1 MTKKEFAALAAE
13 KMLFLDGATGS
24 NLMRAGMPSGV
35 CPEVWILE
43 NRDVLV
49 RLQEEYVKAGS
60 HILYAPTF
68 SANRIKLDEYGLRE
82 KQREMILELVGLS
95 RQAADGRALVA
106 GDLTMTGEQLAPLG
120 KLKLEELIDIYKEQ
134 IGHLVEA
141 GVDLL
146 VVETMMSL
154 QETRA
159 ALIAAK
165 ETCDLPVL
173 VTMTFESDG
182 RTLYGTDAL
191 TAAVVLSSMGADAIG
206 LNCSTGPDKMVELI
220 KTMAQAVKVP
230 VIAKPNAG
238 LPFVDGQGR
247 TCYDMDAAAFTD
259 YMGGLIDAGATILG
273 GCCGTTPEFI
283 NRLSEAYKALDPKA
297 YRSCNCNHKR
307 YLTSERNTLSFT
319 LDSSF
324 IVVGER
330 INPTGKKKLQEEL
343 KQNVMDRVLQFTEEQ
358 EAAGAR
364 VLDINVG
371 MSGIAEKEV
380 MLQALET
387 VTEATSLPIAID
399 SSHVEVLEAALRHY
413 PGRALVNS
421 VSLEKGKP
429 EKLLPLI
436 KKYGAM
442 FILLPLSDA
451 GLPKDFEERKKN
463 IRILYEAA
471 VKAGLCQE
479 DIVVDG
485 LVATVGAQKD
495 AALQTLQT
503 IRFCRE
509 EGFATVCGLS
519 NISFGMPERSF
530 INSTFLTMAIQNGL
544 TMAIA
549 NPCQEMLA
557 GAVFAADLLLNREE
571 ADEYYIEF
579 AGKVQERKQ
588 RESAYQRTALPVEK
602 SPGAQAGTD
611 EKKEENGSETTLREV
626 LKNAVLKGNR
636 KGIAGITKEAL
647 AQGEEARLL
656 LDEVL
661 LPAINLVG
669 DYYDKGTYFLPQLI
683 ASAEAMKLSIA
694 VLEEKL
700 GSGVEDENMPAII
713 MATVEGDI
721 HDIGKNLVVLML
733 KNHGFK
739 VIDLGKNVKKETI
752 IEAAREHHADLIGLS
767 ALMTTTM
774 QKMREV
780 VLYAKE
786 EGIKA
791 KIMIGGAVITEEY
804 AAEIG
809 ADGYSADAADA
820 VRLAKRLLNL
830 S

>member
-1 MTKKEFAALAAE
+1 MTKKEFAALTAE
-13 KMLFLDGATGS
+13 RMLFLDGATGS

-43 NRDVLV
+43 NREILI

-68 SANRIKLDEYGLRE
+68 SANRIKLDEYGLKE

-95 RQAADGRALVA
+95 RQAAGDRAFVA
-106 GDLTMTGEQLAPLG
+106 GDLTMTGEQLAPIG
-120 KLKLEELIDIYKEQ
+120 TLKLEELIDIYKEQ
-134 IGHLVEA
+134 IGYLVEA

-191 TAAVVLSSMGADAIG
+191 TAAVVLASLGADAVG

-220 KTMAQAVKVP
+220 RSMAQAVKVP

-238 LPFVDGQGR
+238 LPFVDSEGR
-247 TCYDMDAAAFTD
+247 TCYDMDAAAFTE
-259 YMGGLIDAGATILG
+259 YMGALIDAGATILG

-283 NRLSEAYKALDPKA
+283 RRLSEAYKALDPKA
-297 YRSCNCNHKR
+297 YRTSHCNYKR
-307 YLTSERNTLSFT
+307 YLTSERKTLSFT
-319 LDSSF
+319 LDSGF

-343 KQNVMDRVLQFTEEQ
+343 RQNITDRVLRFTQEQ
-358 EAAGAR
+358 EAAGAGI
-364 VLDINVG
+364 LDINVG
-371 MSGIAEKEV
+371 MSGIDEKKV

-387 VTEATSLPIAID
+387 VTEATSLPLAID

-451 GLPKDFEERKKN
+451 GLPKDFEERKEN
-463 IRILYEAA
+463 IRVLYEAA
-471 VKAGLCQE
+471 LKEGLCQE

-509 EGFATVCGLS
+509 KGFATVCGLS
-519 NISFGMPERSF
+519 NISFGMPGRSF

-557 GAVFAADLLLNREE
+557 GAVFAADLLLNREG
-571 ADEYYIEF
+571 ADEAYIEF
-579 AGKVQERKQ
+579 AGKVQEQKQ
-588 RESAYQRTALPVEK
+588 REAVYCTEASAANE
-602 SPGAQAGTD
+602 
-611 EKKEENGSETTLREV
+611 EKKKETGSEAGLRDV

-636 KGIAGITKEAL
+636 KGIEGITKEAL
-647 AQGEEARLL
+647 AQGEEARIL

-669 DYYDKGTYFLPQLI
+669 DYYDQGTYFLPQLI

-700 GSGVEDENMPAII
+700 GTGAEDENMPVIV

-733 KNHGFK
+733 KNHGFR
-739 VIDLGKNVKKETI
+739 VVDLGKNVKKETI
-752 IEAAREHHADLIGLS
+752 IEAARQYHADLIGLS

-786 EGIKA
+786 EGIKS

-809 ADGYSADAADA
+809 ADGYSADAAEA

>member
-1 MTKKEFAALAAE
+1 MIMTKKEFAALTAE
-13 KMLFLDGATGS
+13 RMLFLDGATGS

-43 NRDVLV
+43 NREILI

-68 SANRIKLDEYGLRE
+68 SANRIKLDEYGLKE

-95 RQAADGRALVA
+95 RQAAGDRAFVA
-106 GDLTMTGEQLAPLG
+106 GDLTMTGEQLAPIG
-120 KLKLEELIDIYKEQ
+120 TLKLEELIDIYKEQ
-134 IGHLVEA
+134 IGYLVEA

-191 TAAVVLSSMGADAIG
+191 TAAVVLASLGADAVG

-220 KTMAQAVKVP
+220 RSMAQAVKVP

-238 LPFVDGQGR
+238 LPFVDSEGR
-247 TCYDMDAAAFTD
+247 TCYDMDAAAFTE
-259 YMGGLIDAGATILG
+259 YMGALIDAGATILG

-283 NRLSEAYKALDPKA
+283 RRLSEAYKALDPKA
-297 YRSCNCNHKR
+297 YRTSHCNYKR
-307 YLTSERNTLSFT
+307 YLTSERKTLSFT
-319 LDSSF
+319 LDSGF

-343 KQNVMDRVLQFTEEQ
+343 RQNITDRVLRFTQEQ
-358 EAAGAR
+358 EAAGAGI
-364 VLDINVG
+364 LDINVG
-371 MSGIAEKEV
+371 MSGIDEKKV

-387 VTEATSLPIAID
+387 VTEATSLPLAID

-451 GLPKDFEERKKN
+451 GLPKDFEERKEN
-463 IRILYEAA
+463 IRVLYEAA
-471 VKAGLCQE
+471 LKEGLCQE

-509 EGFATVCGLS
+509 KGFATVCGLS
-519 NISFGMPERSF
+519 NISFGMPGRSF

-557 GAVFAADLLLNREE
+557 GAVFAADLLLNREG
-571 ADEYYIEF
+571 ADEAYIEF
-579 AGKVQERKQ
+579 AGKVQEQKQ
-588 RESAYQRTALPVEK
+588 REAVYCTEASAANE
-602 SPGAQAGTD
+602 
-611 EKKEENGSETTLREV
+611 EKKKETGSEAGLRDV

-636 KGIAGITKEAL
+636 KGIEGITKEAL
-647 AQGEEARLL
+647 AQGEEARIL

-669 DYYDKGTYFLPQLI
+669 DYYDQGTYFLPQLI

-700 GSGVEDENMPAII
+700 GTGAEDENMPVIV

-733 KNHGFK
+733 KNHGFR
-739 VIDLGKNVKKETI
+739 VVDLGKNVKKETI
-752 IEAAREHHADLIGLS
+752 IEAARQYHADLIGLS

-780 VLYAKE
+780 VLYAE
-786 EGIKA
+786 EGIKS

-809 ADGYSADAADA
+809 ADGYSADAAEA